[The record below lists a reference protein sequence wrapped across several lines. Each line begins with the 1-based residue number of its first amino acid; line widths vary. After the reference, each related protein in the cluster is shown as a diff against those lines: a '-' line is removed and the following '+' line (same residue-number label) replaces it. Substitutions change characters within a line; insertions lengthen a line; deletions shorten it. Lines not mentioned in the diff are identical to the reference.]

1 MMIDFETKNTAAE
14 LVDDP
19 LFGEMATR
27 AGATSVMSGPE
38 AFLFFHSVKDTQKR
52 LAEALNENKKNE
64 ATITR
69 LREQILRHLE
79 QEQSMEAKIIQLST
93 DLARAKAEVDLQ
105 QLKLSQLELEQQPQE
120 STQHGT
126 EKHAS
131 KEANQVAFTYLPSRR
146 KKGTH
151 SSRSHSWTSPS
162 TVAFQMDDDV
172 DKDTSN
178 NTGWIGKL
186 DSSFRSLRRSLTQVQ
201 DLTGSMKSKESSLC
215 EKMKPRSVSMNDTFD
230 CDNNSAIEWPDS

>member
-1 MMIDFETKNTAAE
+1 MIDFAAE

-19 LFGEMATR
+19 LGEMATR
-27 AGATSVMSGPE
+27 ADTRLLSGPE
-38 AFLFFHSVKDTQKR
+38 AFLFFHTVKDTQKS
-52 LAEALNENKKNE
+52 LNEALDENKKNE

-79 QEQSMEAKIIQLST
+79 QERSMEDKIIQLST
-93 DLARAKAEVDLQ
+93 DLARAKAEVDLH
-105 QLKLSQLELEQQPQE
+105 QLKSSQLELKKQPEE
-120 STQHGT
+120 STLHGT
-126 EKHAS
+126 DKHAS
-131 KEANQVAFTYLPSRR
+131 KEANQAAFTYLPSRR

-151 SSRSHSWTSPS
+151 SSRSNSWTSPS

-172 DKDTSN
+172 DKDTTSN

-186 DSSFRSLRRSLTQVQ
+186 DSSFRSLRRSLTQGQ
-201 DLTGSMKSKESSLC
+201 DLTGCMKSESSC
-215 EKMKPRSVSMNDTFD
+215 EKMKPRSVSMNDKFD

>member
-1 MMIDFETKNTAAE
+1 MIDFAAE

-19 LFGEMATR
+19 LGEMATR
-27 AGATSVMSGPE
+27 ADTRLLSGPE
-38 AFLFFHSVKDTQKR
+38 AFLFFHTMKDTQKR

-126 EKHAS
+126 EKLAS

-172 DKDTSN
+172 DKDTTSN

-201 DLTGSMKSKESSLC
+201 DLTGGSMKSKESSLC
-215 EKMKPRSVSMNDTFD
+215 EKMKPRSVSTNDTFD